1 MKKNKVFKKGQAL
14 PLNTI
19 VIAILV
25 VIVLVVIVVS
35 FTNSQGEQNK
45 VMEQNGASAC
55 STSNGIISTLGYK
68 SAEWRVDCMDNEEPF
83 SRIASRT
90 NSNDETESCCVRK

>member
-45 VMEQNGASAC
+45 VLEDNGANVC
-55 STSNGIISTLGYK
+55 STNNGIISTLGYR
-68 SAEWRVDCMDNEEPF
+68 SAEWRTDCTEDEDPF
-83 SRIASRT
+83 TRIATRT
-90 NSNDETESCCVRK
+90 NSNGDTEVCCVKK